1 MRCFAIPHPPPRA
14 DLPHSCAGR
23 RRSLWLPDMSTIQ
36 GGGWETTGR
45 ARGQAEAAG
54 LGRWLYTLQLER
66 EEDRKSLTNNVAGLV
81 VGLIVTIASILFLVR
96 AHPEVLGL
104 RLGGVALSALGLG
117 FVAVCGYRMLFK
129 DREGIRGILL
139 AHVYEEGLVLERTR
153 GQSHVVPRGAGILR
167 HVAWDAGGDERP
179 RDQLWV
185 TLPDGAVRGIETWS
199 GFECRQLA
207 QLAMHFG
214 MPGEPERIAPVHPT
228 DIPELL

>member
-1 MRCFAIPHPPPRA
+1 MRCFATPHPPRSGIPHRCAICRRAPRVPA
-14 DLPHSCAGR
+14 
-23 RRSLWLPDMSTIQ
+23 MSTIQ
-36 GGGWETTGR
+36 GGGWETTSR
-45 ARGQAEAAG
+45 AREQAEAAD

-66 EEDRKSLTNNVAGLV
+66 EEDRKSLMNNVAGLV
-81 VGLIVTIASILFLVR
+81 VGLIVTSASIMFLVR

-104 RLGGVALSALGLG
+104 KLGGVALSALGLG

-139 AHVYEEGLVLERTR
+139 GHVYEAGLVLERTR
-153 GQSHVVPRGAGILR
+153 GQSHVVPRGTSILR

-179 RDQLWV
+179 RDQLWI
-185 TLPDGAVRGIETWS
+185 TLPDGTVRGIETWS

-207 QLAMHFG
+207 QLATHFG
-214 MPGEPERIAPVHPT
+214 MPDGPERIAPVHPA